1 MPFFF
6 IVSIVLYIFLC
17 ISIDSWTSQ
26 LPPECPIKLC
36 LKHLG
41 ASIVCVS
48 KLFQI
53 PDKNQF
59 QRLESHRI
67 RFSHG
72 NDPTSLVSRFFNF
85 FLMWIVITKL
95 LNRKNSQEYLFWLK
109 LSEDFSHPGREGT
122 VAELRQWQWEH
133 VADAVHTVEDQNV
146 WREGVK
152 DHKASGICL

>member
-17 ISIDSWTSQ
+17 ISKDSWTSQ

-72 NDPTSLVSRFFNF
+72 NDPTSLVSCFFNF
-85 FLMWIVITKL
+85 FLLWIVITKL

-109 LSEDFSHPGREGT
+109 LSVDFSHPGREGT
-122 VAELRQWQWEH
+122 VAELRQQWWEH

-146 WREGVK
+146 WWEGVK
-152 DHKASGICL
+152 DHKAPGVCL

>member
-17 ISIDSWTSQ
+17 ISTDSWTSQ

-67 RFSHG
+67 RFSYG

-85 FLMWIVITKL
+85 FLNVNCYNQTTQQKELTGIFILAQTFRGFQSSW
-95 LNRKNSQEYLFWLK
+95 Q
-109 LSEDFSHPGREGT
+109 GRHCGRAQT
-122 VAELRQWQWEH
+122 VAVGACGRCCSYCRRSECVTGRSQ
-133 VADAVHTVEDQNV
+133 
-146 WREGVK
+146 G
-152 DHKASGICL
+152 S